1 MYSCV
6 SFLVGDVDPWC
17 ILMFP
22 FWLVMWI
29 LCVFLCFL
37 SGLDGSLVYSYVSF
51 LVWVDHLC
59 ILIFP
64 FWSGWILDVFLYFLS
79 GLDGSLVYS
88 YISFLVWMDP

>member
-1 MYSCV
+1 MYSCVSFLVGDVDPWCILVFPFWLVMWILGVFLCFLSGWLCGSLVYSYV

-37 SGLDGSLVYSYVSF
+37 SG
-51 LVWVDHLC
+51 W
-59 ILIFP
+59 
-64 FWSGWILDVFLYFLS
+64 
-79 GLDGSLVYS
+79 
-88 YISFLVWMDP
+88 